1 MKRFRFEQL
10 LKIKMQ
16 FEEIK
21 KSELAKQNQV
31 LNEYIA
37 RKLEL
42 EEDVKK
48 VKEDLKSLCLNG
60 FLPQQMKVYSQFLS
74 MLKKRVD
81 VQNQLIY
88 YQQIRVEEKKKEVIE
103 SMIEKKKFEKL
114 KERYLINL
122 VNEIKQLENK
132 ELDRV
137 VSYKIYKG
145 IGDRSGRS

>member
-21 KSELAKQNQV
+21 KAELAKQNEI

-60 FLPQQMKVYSQFLS
+60 FLPQQMKVYFQFLS
-74 MLKKRVD
+74 MLKKRID
-81 VQNQLIY
+81 IQNQLIY

-122 VNEIKQLENK
+122 MNEIKQLENK

-145 IGDRSGRS
+145 IGDRSGRD

>member
-10 LKIKMQ
+10 LKLKTQ

-21 KSELAKQNQV
+21 KCDLTRQNQI
-31 LNEYIA
+31 LNEYVA
-37 RKLEL
+37 KKVEL
-42 EEDVKK
+42 EENARK

-60 FLPQQMKVYSQFLS
+60 FSPQQMKVYFQYLS
-74 MLKKRVD
+74 MLKKRMD

-88 YQQIRVEEKKKEVIE
+88 YQQIRVEEKKKEVVE

-114 KERYLINL
+114 KEKYLINL

-145 IGDRSGRS
+145 IGDRSGRG